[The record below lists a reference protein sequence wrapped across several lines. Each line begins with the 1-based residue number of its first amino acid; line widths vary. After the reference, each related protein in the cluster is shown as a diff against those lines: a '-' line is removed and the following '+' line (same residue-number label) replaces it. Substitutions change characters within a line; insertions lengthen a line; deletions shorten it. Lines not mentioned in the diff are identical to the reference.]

1 MNALDPMATYL
12 SIFVAP
18 FVQEDAAVIAAA
30 SAAAL
35 GAGDPPLLFAALMA
49 GMVISDTWKYWLGR
63 YGRTH
68 AWAMRFVEKPG
79 VQKAG
84 RQVLK
89 RLGVTLFIARFVP
102 GTRIPTYIASGL
114 FAAPFLP
121 FLFYVVASGVVYAAL
136 MFAAFALLGE
146 VLGREAMHLAPWVA
160 LAILSCV
167 LLASVLRHRFGRV
180 RGAEGA

>member
-1 MNALDPMATYL
+1 MDAISPTAAYL
-12 SIFVAP
+12 SVFLAP

-35 GAGDPPLLFAALMA
+35 GAANPWLLFFALMA
-49 GMVISDTWKYWLGR
+49 GLVISDTWKYWLGR
-63 YGRTH
+63 YARTH

-121 FLFYVVASGVVYAAL
+121 FFFYVVFSGVVYAGL
-136 MFAAFALLGE
+136 MFGLFALLGE
-146 VLGREAMHLAPWVA
+146 AIGREAMHLAPWVA
-160 LAILSCV
+160 LAIVAAV
-167 LLASVLRHRFGRV
+167 LLASLLRGRLGRA
-180 RGAEGA
+180 RGVGGA